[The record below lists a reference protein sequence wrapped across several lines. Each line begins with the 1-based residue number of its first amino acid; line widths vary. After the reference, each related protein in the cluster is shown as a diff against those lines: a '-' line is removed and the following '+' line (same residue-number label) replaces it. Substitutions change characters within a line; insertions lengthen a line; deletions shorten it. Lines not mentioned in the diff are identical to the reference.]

1 MRTAYA
7 VRSSSEELT
16 MHRLVSCLAVVA
28 TLAGTASAQTP
39 ASDVS
44 KALDELRANLQ
55 AVRADVI
62 AKNVTLSAAEAAKF
76 WPMYEKYQA
85 EQSVIMDAQ
94 FKGIKE
100 YAANFENMDDARA
113 LAYIDSL
120 LKRDEAMTA
129 LRRKWLPEFSKVVR
143 PSTAVRVI
151 QIDLRL
157 GQSAQVDISS
167 QVPLIR

>member
-1 MRTAYA
+1 MQ
-7 VRSSSEELT
+7 
-16 MHRLVSCLAVVA
+16 RLLSCLALVA
-28 TLAGTASAQTP
+28 ILSGTALAQAPPP
-39 ASDVS
+39 APEVS

-55 AVRADVI
+55 AVRSDVL
-62 AKNVTLSAAEAAKF
+62 AKNITLTAAEAAKF

-85 EQSVIMDAQ
+85 EQSVIMEAQ

-100 YAANFENMDDARA
+100 YAANFEKMDDAKA

-120 LKRDEAMTA
+120 LKRDEAITA

-143 PSTAVRVI
+143 PATAVRVI
-151 QIDLRL
+151 QIDRRL
-157 GQSAQVDISS
+157 GQSFQVDIAS